1 MALTIYGIA
10 FSRVFRSLRVANETL
25 EVARPARG

>member
-10 FSRVFRSLRVANETL
+10 FSLAFRLLRAANETL